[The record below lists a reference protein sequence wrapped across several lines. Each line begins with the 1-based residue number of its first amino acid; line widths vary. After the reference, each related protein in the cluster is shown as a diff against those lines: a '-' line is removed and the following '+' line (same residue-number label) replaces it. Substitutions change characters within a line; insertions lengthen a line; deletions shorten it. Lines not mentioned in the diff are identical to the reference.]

1 MARKSRQEQHRRSH
15 SREQQ
20 ENIPPCCAQM
30 RHENELLR
38 RALRKERERRM
49 FTTNAYR
56 QLLEQFNHL
65 VDFRRVVVANGGGEQ
80 SEQLQQ
86 CQSSPSSVN
95 GASVPSSSEAETA
108 LAVVPSTTAAAVVPS
123 TAPAVAPSTT
133 APAVVPSTTAPSTTA
148 PAVVPS
154 AMAPV
159 VNNQHKQIITEQP
172 AAVNQHHHPNWYFV
186 ALERDANNN
195 STRGGN
201 SSNDD
206 SAKLL
211 RDERV
216 WRMFAR
222 SQQRC
227 AAIRDASRARA
238 QIAAGRRAVVADLLT
253 ERRALDSEALDV
265 LLHTDASRAVQAFPT
280 SFMREQR
287 RASRRSYERSPHRLR
302 QERERQRHFEGAIN
316 RILAHSSATVA
327 KMIAKSQSS
336 SANRRP
342 H

>member
-1 MARKSRQEQHRRSH
+1 EALAQSVASSKHTNSKMARKSRQEQQRRSQ

-65 VDFRRVVVANGGGEQ
+65 VDFRRVVVANGGGER

-95 GASVPSSSEAETA
+95 GASVPLSSEAETA
-108 LAVVPSTTAAAVVPS
+108 LAMAPTATAAAVTPS
-123 TAPAVAPSTT
+123 IT
-133 APAVVPSTTAPSTTA
+133 
-148 PAVVPS
+148 
-154 AMAPV
+154 APV

-172 AAVNQHHHPNWYFV
+172 AALNQHHHPNWYFV
-186 ALERDANNN
+186 ALERDANN
-195 STRGGN
+195 TRGN
-201 SSNDD
+201 SSNND
-206 SAKLL
+206 SAELL

-222 SQQRC
+222 S
-227 AAIRDASRARA
+227 
-238 QIAAGRRAVVADLLT
+238 
-253 ERRALDSEALDV
+253 
-265 LLHTDASRAVQAFPT
+265 
-280 SFMREQR
+280 
-287 RASRRSYERSPHRLR
+287 
-302 QERERQRHFEGAIN
+302 
-316 RILAHSSATVA
+316 
-327 KMIAKSQSS
+327 
-336 SANRRP
+336 
-342 H
+342 

>member
-1 MARKSRQEQHRRSH
+1 MARKSRQEQQRRSQ

-65 VDFRRVVVANGGGEQ
+65 VDFRRVVVANGGGGERP
-80 SEQLQQ
+80 EQLQQ
-86 CQSSPSSVN
+86 CQSSPSSAN
-95 GASVPSSSEAETA
+95 GAPVPSSSEAETA
-108 LAVVPSTTAAAVVPS
+108 LAMAPTATAA
-123 TAPAVAPSTT
+123 AVAPSTT
-133 APAVVPSTTAPSTTA
+133 APAVVPSTA
-148 PAVVPS
+148 PAVAPS
-154 AMAPV
+154 ATAPV
-159 VNNQHKQIITEQP
+159 VP

-195 STRGGN
+195 STSGGN
-201 SSNDD
+201 SNNE
-206 SAKLL
+206 LL

-327 KMIAKSQSS
+327 KMIATKATVQID
-336 SANRRP
+336 APIN
-342 H
+342 

>member
-1 MARKSRQEQHRRSH
+1 MARKSRQEQQRRSQ

-65 VDFRRVVVANGGGEQ
+65 VDFRRVVVANGGGGERP
-80 SEQLQQ
+80 EQLQQ
-86 CQSSPSSVN
+86 CQSSPSSAN
-95 GASVPSSSEAETA
+95 GAPVPSSSEAETA
-108 LAVVPSTTAAAVVPS
+108 LAMAPTATAAAV
-123 TAPAVAPSTT
+123 APSAT
-133 APAVVPSTTAPSTTA
+133 
-148 PAVVPS
+148 
-154 AMAPV
+154 APV
-159 VNNQHKQIITEQP
+159 VP

-195 STRGGN
+195 STSGGN
-201 SSNDD
+201 SNNE
-206 SAKLL
+206 LL

-287 RASRRSYERSPHRLR
+287 RASRRSYERSPHRLQ

-327 KMIAKSQSS
+327 KMIATSQSNS
-336 SANRRP
+336 TNRRP